1 MENRVFYVK
10 LDHNNHFIEFLTMA
24 SSYGEVMEQIKNG
37 WDEEM
42 ENIYGI
48 VIIPLEDDFVYCK
61 DFKEY
66 LSAGRNEVKDL
77 AIDNVER

>member
-10 LDHNNHFIEFLTMA
+10 LDYNNHFIEFLSLAT
-24 SSYGEVMEQIKNG
+24 SYADVMKQIEDA
-37 WDEEM
+37 WEEGM
-42 ENIYGI
+42 ENMYGI
-48 VIIPLEDDFVYCK
+48 VIIPLEDDFVYWK